1 MTDPISKDELQALFC
16 SRLKQARSNRR
27 MTQSAL
33 AEASDL
39 TVDMVSRIE
48 RGTSFPSFNALAR
61 LVEALEVDPAFLFG
75 GPAHSSSVEINP
87 KLRALHLRLEELED
101 DDLDRVTAAIDLI
114 VR

>member
-1 MTDPISKDELQALFC
+1 MTDPISKEELQALFC
-16 SRLKQARSNRR
+16 SRLKQARTNSR

-48 RGTSFPSFNALAR
+48 RGTSFPSFSALAR
-61 LVEALEVDPAFLFG
+61 LVEALKIDPAFLFG
-75 GPAHSSSVEINP
+75 GTAKSSTVDTRP
-87 KLRALHLRLEELED
+87 KLRALHLRLEQLGD
-101 DDLDRVTAAIDLI
+101 DDLDRVKAMIELI